1 MTNAEIL
8 QKQRDEIKNANIV
21 VVDSFRTL
29 KNALKDAMYVFD
41 KANKVCNEDVNNYI
55 KLRADLE
62 NLFVSYSK
70 IYAAVEKQT
79 GHVGF

>member
-1 MTNAEIL
+1 MTREESMM
-8 QKQRDEIKNANIV
+8 KQSEDVKTANKT
-21 VVDSFRTL
+21 VVDSFTTL
-29 KNALKDAMYVFD
+29 KNALKDAMYMFD
-41 KANKVCNEDVNNYI
+41 KANKVCNEDINNYI

-79 GHVGF
+79 GYVGF

>member
-1 MTNAEIL
+1 MTREESMM
-8 QKQRDEIKNANIV
+8 KQREAIKTANKT
-21 VVDSFRTL
+21 VVDSFTTL
-29 KNALKDAMYVFD
+29 KDALKDAMYTFD
-41 KANKVCNEDVNNYI
+41 KANKVCNEDANNYL

>member
-1 MTNAEIL
+1 MTREESMM
-8 QKQRDEIKNANIV
+8 KQREDIKTANET
-21 VVDSFRTL
+21 VVDSFTTL
-29 KNALKDAMYVFD
+29 KDALKDAMYKFD